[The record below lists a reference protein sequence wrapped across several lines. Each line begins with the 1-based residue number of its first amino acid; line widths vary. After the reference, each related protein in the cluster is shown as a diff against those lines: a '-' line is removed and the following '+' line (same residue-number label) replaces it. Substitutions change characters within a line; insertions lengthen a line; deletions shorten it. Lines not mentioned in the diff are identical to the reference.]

1 LLKGDATV
9 PREADVS
16 GEGDPRQAW
25 WAAQQSPAAAAAPSG
40 AAVEG
45 ARDASPEARPPV
57 RRPGTLPPVAP
68 RPHRPAP
75 LGDQRGLTAAGAAI
89 LIVVLATIGL
99 IVDAGRQSHL
109 GIAFTLTL
117 CVAGALAAST
127 VHRED
132 LLASVVMVPLIY
144 LPLAIIGSSFDS
156 TLDNSRMINVAETI
170 TEQAPTLI
178 FAVLVTG
185 IIAGLRA
192 FFGRERGPRRIV
204 TYR

>member
-1 LLKGDATV
+1 
-9 PREADVS
+9 VS

-25 WAAQQSPAAAAAPSG
+25 WAAQQSPAAAAASSG

-45 ARDASPEARPPV
+45 TRDASPEARSAI
-57 RRPGTLPPVAP
+57 RRPGP
-68 RPHRPAP
+68 RPPAGPRAHRPAP
-75 LGDQRGLTAAGAAI
+75 FGDQRGLTAAGAAI

-99 IVDAGRQSHL
+99 IVDVGRQSHL

-117 CVAGALAAST
+117 CVAGGLAAST

-132 LLASVVMVPLIY
+132 LVAAVVMVPLIY
-144 LPLAIIGSSFDS
+144 LPLAMIGSGFDS
-156 TLDNSRMINVAETI
+156 TLDNSGMINIAETI

-178 FAVLVTG
+178 FAVLATG
-185 IIAGLRA
+185 LIAGLRG
-192 FFGRERGPRRIV
+192 FVGRERGRRRIV